1 MTTSEASPG
10 TPRLMSEQQFEEMC
24 RRHDLTYV
32 YSDDGG
38 VWRAGE
44 KSLDAIIVAA
54 ADLPREVAVRI
65 WNEIVDTKVMP
76 EYREQFYWKV

>member
-10 TPRLMSEQQFEEMC
+10 TPRLLSEHEFEEMC

-32 YSDDGG
+32 YSDDGD

-54 ADLPREVAVRI
+54 ADLPREDAVRI
-65 WNEIVDTKVMP
+65 WNEIVDLKVEP
-76 EYREQFYWKV
+76 EYCQQFYWRV